1 MQGRGE
7 TIWGDVLVIVVVVV
21 VVVATTVARLPCYPY
36 QLNAGAPRPIQII
49 NVISCTS
56 AVSS

>member
-7 TIWGDVLVIVVVVV
+7 TIWGDVLVIVVVV